1 MAVAAMVLALLPA
14 KALALE
20 HIEVAE
26 DGGLVATFEYED
38 TTTEYGGEKESAL
51 TLTISK
57 AGSVVYSAP
66 VTSEHC
72 VESCAA
78 AYEAPDVHVATLQ
91 PGQPP
96 VVVLEVT
103 TNGAHCCYISQ
114 VFSGPDASGITM
126 LEHEFGDP
134 RGRLEPLGQEGSD
147 VFVSADDRFAY
158 TFTDYADSGLPLEV
172 WALQDGVFRTVTR
185 SYPWL
190 IAADAAKQWGYF
202 KADRN
207 NDVGFFAAWAA
218 DEDLLGRSALVR
230 RRLTT
235 ELRRGRLRVSPVL
248 QHVDFGGKRFARHL
262 RADLR
267 RWGYG

>member
-1 MAVAAMVLALLPA
+1 MTVAAMGLALLPA
-14 KALALE
+14 DASAVE
-20 HIEVAE
+20 HVEVAE
-26 DGGLVATFEYED
+26 GGGLTATFRYED
-38 TTTEYGGEKESAL
+38 TINEYGGEKESAL
-51 TLTISK
+51 TLAIAR

-66 VTSEHC
+66 VASEHC

-78 AYEAPDVHVATLQ
+78 AYAAPDVHVATLE

-96 VVVLEVT
+96 LVVLEVT
-103 TNGAHCCYISQ
+103 TGGAHCCYISQ
-114 VFSGPDASGITM
+114 VFSSPGVNGVTM

-134 RGRLEPLGQEGSD
+134 RGRLEPLGREGSD

-158 TFTDYADSGLPLEV
+158 AFTDYADSGLPLQV
-172 WALQDGVFRTVTR
+172 WALQDGVLRTVTR
-185 SYPWL
+185 SYPSL
-190 IAADAAKQWGYF
+190 ITADAAKQWGHF

-218 DEDLLGRSALVR
+218 DEDLLGRGALVN
-230 RRLTT
+230 RRLNTQ
-235 ELRRGRLRVSPVL
+235 LRRGQLRVSPVL
-248 QHVDFGGKRFARHL
+248 QHVDFGGKRFARNL